1 MTAAR
6 TTVGRT
12 TAGQSNENQPAP
24 QAHDEVV
31 LRLPSA
37 DDGPALYDLI
47 ASCPPLDRNSR
58 YCNLLQ
64 VTHFA
69 RTAVVAEL
77 HGELVGSIT
86 GYLKP
91 DDPTTL
97 FIWQVAVHERA
108 RGRRLA
114 TRMMEEIVDRQ
125 VCRGVRFMETT
136 IEPDNAASWRAFEK
150 FAVARDAPTDQSL
163 LFSRE
168 RHFAGAH
175 GDEVLLRIGPF
186 GAGRGVNAAH
196 RSNG

>member
-1 MTAAR
+1 MNQVKTA
-6 TTVGRT
+6 
-12 TAGQSNENQPAP
+12 SNTRA
-24 QAHDEVV
+24 DVT
-31 LRLPSA
+31 LRIPTA
-37 DDGPALYDLI
+37 DDGPALHDLI
-47 ASCPPLDRNSR
+47 AACPPLDQNSR

-77 HGELVGSIT
+77 DGQVVGSIT

-91 DDPTTL
+91 EDPTVL

-108 RGRRLA
+108 RGRSLA
-114 TRMMEEIVDRQ
+114 TRMMQEIVDRD

-136 IEPDNAASWRAFEK
+136 IEPGNAASWKAFEK
-150 FAVARDAPTDQSL
+150 FAVARDAPTIQSL

-168 RHFAGAH
+168 RHFADAH

-186 GAGRGVNAAH
+186 GAGR
-196 RSNG
+196 SQ

>member
-1 MTAAR
+1 MNQSKAASD
-6 TTVGRT
+6 TE
-12 TAGQSNENQPAP
+12 Q
-24 QAHDEVV
+24 DVV
-31 LRLPSA
+31 LRIPNA

-47 ASCPPLDRNSR
+47 AACPPLDQNSR

-77 HGELVGSIT
+77 DGQLVGSIT

-91 DDPTTL
+91 EDPATL

-114 TRMMEEIVDRQ
+114 TRMMEEIVDRDS
-125 VCRGVRFMETT
+125 CAGVGFMETT
-136 IEPDNAASWRAFEK
+136 IEPGNAASWKAFEK
-150 FAVARDAPTDQSL
+150 FAEARDAPMDQSL

-186 GAGRGVNAAH
+186 GAGRD
-196 RSNG
+196 

>member
-1 MTAAR
+1 MNQTPKASDSQTDQDVILRIPTA
-6 TTVGRT
+6 
-12 TAGQSNENQPAP
+12 E
-24 QAHDEVV
+24 
-31 LRLPSA
+31 
-37 DDGPALYDLI
+37 DGPALFDLI
-47 ASCPPLDRNSR
+47 AACPPLDTNSR

-64 VTHFA
+64 VSHFA

-77 HGELVGSIT
+77 EGQIVGSIT

-91 DDPTTL
+91 EDPETL

-114 TRMMEEIVDRQ
+114 TRMMEEIVDRDF
-125 VCRGVRFMETT
+125 CRGVRNMETT
-136 IEPDNAASWRAFEK
+136 IEPSNAASWKAFEK
-150 FAVARDAPTDQSL
+150 FAEARNAPTSQSL

-186 GAGRGVNAAH
+186 GAGRDA
-196 RSNG
+196 

>member
-1 MTAAR
+1 MRHKAPATDQDLALRIPTAA
-6 TTVGRT
+6 
-12 TAGQSNENQPAP
+12 
-24 QAHDEVV
+24 
-31 LRLPSA
+31 
-37 DDGPALYDLI
+37 DGPALHDLI
-47 ASCPPLDRNSR
+47 AACPPLDRNSR

-69 RTAVVAEL
+69 RTSVVAEL
-77 HGELVGSIT
+77 GGELVGSIT
-86 GYLKP
+86 GYLEP
-91 DDPTTL
+91 DAPDTL

-114 TRMMEEIVDRQ
+114 SRMMGEIVDRD

-136 IEPDNAASWRAFEK
+136 IDPGNAASWRAFEK
-150 FAVARDAPTDQSL
+150 FAEARNAPTQQSL

-186 GAGRGVNAAH
+186 GGGDGINQ
-196 RSNG
+196 STDENET